1 MTRFQKIVVALLT
14 VNMLATVGLYLRLD
28 SQELLLEKEV
38 RSMKR
43 DILVTRYD
51 DTNLKNSLASLEKQ
65 VGKLGEDTRKAME
78 KPEVPAP
85 KPEQPAP
92 KTKATGIQGFLDQLF
107 GK

>member
-43 DILVTRYD
+43 DILGTRYD
-51 DTNLKNSLASLEKQ
+51 DTNLKNSLEKQ

-78 KPEVPAP
+78 KPEAPAP

-92 KTKATGIQGFLDQLF
+92 KTKGSGIQGFLDKLF